1 MAPGAKVV
9 KAFNTIGA
17 NIMADPNFNGRS
29 ALLLH
34 CGDDAEAKASVSRL
48 ATEIGFETQDA
59 GPLKQARALEPLALL
74 GVSLAYVQSLG
85 REFAFQII
93 KRAP

>member
-29 ALLLH
+29 ALLLC
-34 CGDDAEAKASVSRL
+34 CGHDADAKASVARP
-48 ATEIGFETQDA
+48 ATELGFEAQDA
-59 GPLKQARALEPLALL
+59 GPLRQARVLEPLALL
-74 GVSLAYVQSLG
+74 WVSLAYG
-85 REFAFQII
+85 
-93 KRAP
+93 